1 MQSLI
6 DQLEQ
11 LDLPHLRAGDLRWMY
26 STGKG
31 QITGSGRDKRHL
43 PHRDSDP
50 YWRHRTVCL
59 DQGGRVHCGAGWV
72 AGRTGTLTPV
82 CAQLWCKPV
91 CQADGPR

>member
-31 QITGSGRDKRHL
+31 QITGSGRDKRHT
-43 PHRDSDP
+43 
-50 YWRHRTVCL
+50 YRTGIQTPIGDIELSVWI
-59 DQGGRVHCGAGWV
+59 GRVHCGAGWV